1 MEDNIFLFRRPRISS
16 RRCRA
21 GGEPQPPVPTGPK
34 NPLTFSFFPLEL
46 REKIFIRCL
55 EWNGKTPALVVA
67 ARGDKQL
74 YEEIIEIFYR
84 TENMFV
90 LHRGNHWWFGN
101 MSQRAL
107 LSVRKLMIVAMQ
119 VIQGLN

>member
-1 MEDNIFLFRRPRISS
+1 MEDNISLFRRLRISS
-16 RRCRA
+16 RRRRA
-21 GGEPQPPVPTGPK
+21 RSEPQLPVPTGPK
-34 NPLTFSFFPLEL
+34 NPLTFSFFPPEL
-46 REKIFIRCL
+46 REQIFIRCL

-84 TENMFV
+84 TENTFV
-90 LHRGNHWWFGN
+90 LHRANRWSFGN

-107 LSVRKLMIVAMQ
+107 LSVRKLKIVAM
-119 VIQGLN
+119 